1 MFEILQSLSRAV
13 LALLSG
19 AVLICGFFFFSDGVS
34 GSDPSGYGL
43 VWTEIQAM
51 LSKPYSLYVF
61 VPITVLAA
69 YVLGIINVAASGL
82 LFSLLW
88 KDTKDD
94 LVLISQ
100 IEALQKP
107 HLLKETLDFLHIK
120 RALVAS
126 FFPLIIFGFGLACD
140 RYEWKHSPWVRIA
153 AGTFLALAGVLAP
166 FLAGWLT
173 RRLQTIT
180 KNLSDESPN
189 NKMQPDRDP
198 LRGPGG

>member
-1 MFEILQSLSRAV
+1 
-13 LALLSG
+13 
-19 AVLICGFFFFSDGVS
+19 
-34 GSDPSGYGL
+34 
-43 VWTEIQAM
+43 M
-51 LSKPYSLYVF
+51 LSQPYSLYVF
-61 VPITVLAA
+61 VPITAVAA

-107 HLLKETLDFLHIK
+107 QLLKEALDFLSIK

-140 RYEWKHSPWVRIA
+140 RYEWKQAPWVRIA
-153 AGTFLALAGVLAP
+153 AGTLLALAGVLAP

-173 RRLQTIT
+173 QLLQTIT
-180 KNLSDESPN
+180 KKLSDESPN
-189 NKMQPDRDP
+189 NKIQSDRDP
-198 LRGPGG
+198 LHGPGG